1 MKTPRRWKRQ
11 SVLAFTLIELLVV
24 IAIIAI
30 LAAILIPALSAA
42 KAKGDSIK
50 CLGNERQLVTAAKLY
65 AADFNGGYPP
75 RLDAKR
81 WPTQLKPYYA
91 SLEVLQCP
99 TEVKQRDKT
108 VRRTNPPN
116 VQPDDAIRSYIING
130 FNDYFVK
137 GSASADMSV
146 IVGKQVIE
154 DNIKQPTMT
163 ILFGEKK
170 TTSDNYYMDLLEGV
184 GNHVDQIERSR
195 HSTHKLK
202 MDAVTKNGGSNYG
215 FIDGHSEFLRY
226 RNTVYPLNLWAVDEQ
241 LRTNKILLQ

>member
-1 MKTPRRWKRQ
+1 MKTLCLWQRR
-11 SVLAFTLIELLVV
+11 SAFAFTLIELLVV

-30 LAAILIPALSAA
+30 LAGILLPALGAA
-42 KAKGDSIK
+42 KAKGDSTR
-50 CLGNERQLVTAAKLY
+50 CLSNERQLSMAAKLY
-65 AADFNGGYPP
+65 AGDFNGGYPP
-75 RLDAKR
+75 RMDAKR
-81 WPTQLKPYYA
+81 WPTQLKPYY
-91 SLEVLQCP
+91 STLEVLQCP

-108 VRRTNPPN
+108 VRRTNSFN
-116 VQPDDAIRSYIING
+116 IQPDDAIRSYIMNG
-130 FNDYFVK
+130 FNDYFLK
-137 GSASADMSV
+137 GTGSADLAG

-195 HSTHKLK
+195 HSTRKPR

-226 RNTVYPLNLWAVDEQ
+226 RNTVYPMNLWAVDEQ
-241 LRTNKILLQ
+241 LRTNKLLLQ